1 MPITYSSFA
10 TCDSPFISE
19 AVSDSSDEDMPSD
32 TSLENFYH
40 NLRAR
45 NQTGPKEK
53 LSSSTQTIGSKI
65 RKMNIREQPAPRRRD
80 KKEVVA
86 VLAPNPYQRP
96 STETSYY
103 AFMESPSEVTSR
115 SMMSLSSQGSVRHIG
130 RPGHG
135 SAVSGSAA
143 PRRLQQGSRDP
154 TGIAGGRPRS
164 APPTQKPDN
173 PVQRGVA
180 HKVLHR
186 LIARPP
192 TPVSVAVEGKS
203 TEAKGSTTANS
214 TLRPWR

>member
-1 MPITYSSFA
+1 MAGKEMLRRLLPGRCRVSWDWKQRRRSTCTTERNTWA
-10 TCDSPFISE
+10 TRR
-19 AVSDSSDEDMPSD
+19 
-32 TSLENFYH
+32 TS
-40 NLRAR
+40 R
-45 NQTGPKEK
+45 G
-53 LSSSTQTIGSKI
+53 
-65 RKMNIREQPAPRRRD
+65 MNIREQLAPRRRD

-115 SMMSLSSQGSVRHIG
+115 SMMSLSSQGSVRHTG
-130 RPGHG
+130 RTGHG

-173 PVQRGVA
+173 PVRRGVP

-203 TEAKGSTTANS
+203 TEAKGSTTAKP
-214 TLRPWR
+214 TVRPWR

>member
-1 MPITYSSFA
+1 MPIIYSSFA

-115 SMMSLSSQGSVRHIG
+115 SMMSLSSQGSVRQHRGDYSRGLGI
-130 RPGHG
+130 PLG
-135 SAVSGSAA
+135 SQEDALA
-143 PRRLQQGSRDP
+143 
-154 TGIAGGRPRS
+154 
-164 APPTQKPDN
+164 
-173 PVQRGVA
+173 
-180 HKVLHR
+180 VLHQLR
-186 LIARPP
+186 SLTIQSREVWLIKYC
-192 TPVSVAVEGKS
+192 TD
-203 TEAKGSTTANS
+203 
-214 TLRPWR
+214 